1 MKLFYTRKD
10 FRDLVEEH
18 KKEIKKINDDH
29 KKEVDDLNETIKNKK
44 YEYFEKYNKYF
55 DKCTKLEETN
65 KYHQRLIE
73 LRDSDIARLSKKLR
87 QANGARGGFVARI
100 NELIK
105 QVDEITE
112 KFDKYKAEK
121 EIEIVDLKSD
131 RYLKIECEP
140 DKTRKTQKMQIY
152 SKGRTSNIIKNVK
165 EKL

>member
-1 MKLFYTRKD
+1 M
-10 FRDLVEEH
+10 VEEH
-18 KKEIKKINDDH
+18 NKEIRRLNIEHEIETDKLKNIIKK
-29 KKEVDDLNETIKNKK
+29 KN
-44 YEYFEKYNKYF
+44 YEYLEKYNTYF

-65 KYHQRLIE
+65 KYHQRIIE

-121 EIEIVDLKSD
+121 EVEIADLKSD
-131 RYLKIECEP
+131 RYLRVTPPTKNRR
-140 DKTRKTQKMQIY
+140 TNQKMQLY
-152 SKGRTSNIIKNVK
+152 SKQKTSNIIKKVQN
-165 EKL
+165 

>member
-1 MKLFYTRKD
+1 MKILSNAKFQGMVDKIKE
-10 FRDLVEEH
+10 LENEKEE
-18 KKEIKKINDDH
+18 
-29 KKEVDDLNETIKNKK
+29 IKNKYNNKDFK
-44 YEYFEKYNKYF
+44 YLEDYNAYR

-121 EIEIVDLKSD
+121 EIEIADLKSD

-140 DKTRKTQKMQIY
+140 DKPGKTQKMQIY
-152 SKGRTSNIIKNVK
+152 SKRRTSVIIKNVK

>member
-1 MKLFYTRKD
+1 MKILSNAKFQGMVDKIKE
-10 FRDLVEEH
+10 LEKE
-18 KKEIKKINDDH
+18 KEEIKKKYN
-29 KKEVDDLNETIKNKK
+29 NKDFK
-44 YEYFEKYNKYF
+44 YLEKYNTYR

-112 KFDKYKAEK
+112 KFDKYREEK
-121 EIEIVDLKSD
+121 EIEIADLKSD

-140 DKTRKTQKMQIY
+140 DKPGKTQKMQIY
-152 SKGRTSNIIKNVK
+152 SKRRTSGIIKNVK

>member
-10 FRDLVEEH
+10 FRDLVEDH

-121 EIEIVDLKSD
+121 EVEIADLKSD
-131 RYLKIECEP
+131 RYLRVTPPTKNRR
-140 DKTRKTQKMQIY
+140 TNQKMQLY
-152 SKGRTSNIIKNVK
+152 SKQKTSNIIKKVQN
-165 EKL
+165 

>member
-1 MKLFYTRKD
+1 MKILSNAKFKGMVD
-10 FRDLVEEH
+10 KIKELENE
-18 KKEIKKINDDH
+18 KEEIKK
-29 KKEVDDLNETIKNKK
+29 
-44 YEYFEKYNKYF
+44 KYNNKDFKYLEDYNTYR

-65 KYHQRLIE
+65 KYHQRLIK

-121 EIEIVDLKSD
+121 EIEIADLKSD

-140 DKTRKTQKMQIY
+140 DKPGKTQKMQIY
-152 SKGRTSNIIKNVK
+152 SKRRTSGIIKNVK

>member
-1 MKLFYTRKD
+1 MKILSNAKFKGMVD
-10 FRDLVEEH
+10 KIKELEKE
-18 KKEIKKINDDH
+18 KEEIKK
-29 KKEVDDLNETIKNKK
+29 
-44 YEYFEKYNKYF
+44 KYNNKDFKYLEDYNTYR

-121 EIEIVDLKSD
+121 EIEIADLKSD

-140 DKTRKTQKMQIY
+140 DKPGKTQKMQIY
-152 SKGRTSNIIKNVK
+152 SKRRTSGIIKNVK